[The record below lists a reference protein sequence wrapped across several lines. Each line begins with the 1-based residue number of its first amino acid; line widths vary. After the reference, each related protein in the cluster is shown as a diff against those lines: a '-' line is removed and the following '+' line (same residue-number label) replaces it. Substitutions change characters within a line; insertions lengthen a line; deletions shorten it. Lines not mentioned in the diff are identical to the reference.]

1 VTPANPRSLISDEL
15 HETSATGV
23 AGGTVLSLSALA
35 SIAAAVL
42 LGLTIR
48 TAVHGSRG
56 GPRLGLWV
64 GTIVLAGGGAA
75 GLSGLTRLAPGD
87 AVVIQFFGRYVG
99 SLRVPGLWWVH
110 PWTNRRKV
118 STKVR
123 THETPVLKVNDTH
136 GVPIEIAMIVNWRVS
151 DTARA
156 LFVVENY
163 PQFVGSQCDMA
174 LRHVAAS
181 HPYEPGNED
190 GPSLSTSAA
199 TIGDQLLAD
208 LACRV
213 EPAGISVVEC
223 QIVHI
228 AYAPEVAHAM
238 LRRQQ
243 AAAIVAARQQI
254 VEGAVGMVE
263 LALHHLGD
271 RHVVDLDEERKATMV
286 SNLLVVLCSDH
297 ATQPIVNAGSLY
309 H

>member
-1 VTPANPRSLISDEL
+1 V
-15 HETSATGV
+15 
-23 AGGTVLSLSALA
+23 
-35 SIAAAVL
+35 
-42 LGLTIR
+42 
-48 TAVHGSRG
+48 
-56 GPRLGLWV
+56 LWV
-64 GTIVLAGGGAA
+64 GTVVLAGAGAV

-87 AVVIQFFGRYVG
+87 ALVIQLFGRYAG
-99 SLRVPGLWWVH
+99 SLRAPGLWWVP
-110 PWTNRRKV
+110 PWTTRRKV

-123 THETPVLKVNDTH
+123 THETTVLKVNDTH

-156 LFVVENY
+156 LFVVEDFAR
-163 PQFVGSQCDMA
+163 FVGSQCEMA

-181 HPYEPGNED
+181 YPYEPGSE
-190 GPSLSTSAA
+190 GGTSLSTTTA
-199 TIGDQLLAD
+199 TIGDQLLAEV
-208 LACRV
+208 ACRV
-213 EPAGISVVEC
+213 EHAGITVIEC
-223 QIVHI
+223 QIVRI
-228 AYAPEVAHAM
+228 AYAPELAHAM

-263 LALHHLGD
+263 LALHRLDD